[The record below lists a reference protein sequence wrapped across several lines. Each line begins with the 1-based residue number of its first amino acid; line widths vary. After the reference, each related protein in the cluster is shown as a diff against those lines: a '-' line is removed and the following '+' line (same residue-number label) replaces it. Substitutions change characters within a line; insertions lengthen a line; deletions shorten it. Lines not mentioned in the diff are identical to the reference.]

1 MDRLDKSLTKLS
13 GKERGW
19 AKELLEKIKSGDLE
33 NLDLKKLKGR
43 DDVFRVRKG
52 QIRIIY
58 QAIKNQE
65 IKILT
70 IERRGDNTYSDF

>member
-1 MDRLDKSLTKLS
+1 MDKSLTKLS